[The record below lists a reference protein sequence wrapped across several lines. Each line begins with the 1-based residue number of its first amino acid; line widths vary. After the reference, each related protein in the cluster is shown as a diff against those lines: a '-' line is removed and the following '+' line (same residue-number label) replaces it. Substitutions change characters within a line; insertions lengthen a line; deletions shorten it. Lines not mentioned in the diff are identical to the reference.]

1 MPGHLFLALALGTA
15 TIGGTAMLA
24 TTDRS
29 APVQG
34 ECLGKKRIIAGT
46 ARAKRT
52 EPRKRCHIFMP
63 ILM

>member
-15 TIGGTAMLA
+15 AIGGTVMLA
-24 TTDRS
+24 TTERGV
-29 APVQG
+29 PVQG

-52 EPRKRCHIFMP
+52 EARKRCHVFMP